1 MVSDA
6 GKRAM
11 KRYYEK
17 TKKLYKVVMLR
28 FSKTED
34 SDIIGKLDSEPN
46 KTAYIK
52 RLVRQDIRKG

>member
-34 SDIIGKLDSEPN
+34 TDIIDKLESEPS
-46 KTAYIK
+46 KVAYIK
-52 RLVRQDIRKG
+52 KLVRRDIGKG